1 MQNSIMIYYVAIF
14 LAAIFAWIAQKLGKK
29 SNKGFKLN
37 YFFWI
42 LSMGVFVV
50 LFGLRKC
57 GVAVD
62 DVSYKRI
69 FENTAAN
76 GFIGQFLETTMEPG
90 YLLLNYIVSLFTDNF
105 QVMIFI
111 VTLIPVFLYYK
122 ALEYESDK
130 ISMFWGV
137 FLLGTI
143 LEYITSYIMEKLFHA
158 RWWDYGDHRFHING
172 RVSLTTSL
180 GFGALGLILV
190 YFFNPFFLKIIKNIP
205 TIIFNIIMIIVFVI
219 FIVDIVTSYV
229 IISNL
234 KKEGYSNIKDI
245 TEKANEEVKKV
256 LRNKSIF
263 NRRLLNAFPHLK
275 FIIKDKKN

>member
-1 MQNSIMIYYVAIF
+1 MFRVFYIFIIYAIIGWLMEVAIVSVKKRKITARGF
-14 LAAIFAWIAQKLGKK
+14 LIGPWCPIYGFGALFITFLLQK
-29 SNKGFKLN
+29 
-37 YFFWI
+37 YYEDPI
-42 LSMGVFVV
+42 V
-50 LFGLRKC
+50 LFIM
-57 GVAVD
+57 
-62 DVSYKRI
+62 S
-69 FENTAAN
+69 
-76 GFIGQFLETTMEPG
+76 
-90 YLLLNYIVSLFTDNF
+90 
-105 QVMIFI
+105 
-111 VTLIPVFLYYK
+111 
-122 ALEYESDK
+122 
-130 ISMFWGV
+130 

-143 LEYITSYIMEKLFHA
+143 LEYITSYLMEKLFHA
-158 RWWDYGDHRFHING
+158 RWWDYSDHRFHING

-245 TEKANEEVKKV
+245 TEKANEEVKRV

>member
-1 MQNSIMIYYVAIF
+1 MFRVFYIFIIYAIIGWLMEVAIVSVKKRKITARGF
-14 LAAIFAWIAQKLGKK
+14 LIGPWCPIYGFGALFITFLLKK
-29 SNKGFKLN
+29 
-37 YFFWI
+37 YYEDPI
-42 LSMGVFVV
+42 V
-50 LFGLRKC
+50 LFIM
-57 GVAVD
+57 
-62 DVSYKRI
+62 S
-69 FENTAAN
+69 
-76 GFIGQFLETTMEPG
+76 
-90 YLLLNYIVSLFTDNF
+90 
-105 QVMIFI
+105 
-111 VTLIPVFLYYK
+111 
-122 ALEYESDK
+122 
-130 ISMFWGV
+130 

-158 RWWDYGDHRFHING
+158 RWWDYSDHRFHING